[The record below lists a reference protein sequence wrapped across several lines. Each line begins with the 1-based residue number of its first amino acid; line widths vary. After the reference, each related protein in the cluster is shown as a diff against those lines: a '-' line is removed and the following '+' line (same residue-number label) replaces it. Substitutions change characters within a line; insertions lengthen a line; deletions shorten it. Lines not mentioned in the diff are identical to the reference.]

1 MPNLAIELRCRDCWT
16 VILRDEVEPGD
27 LIEIP
32 DHECG
37 A

>member
-1 MPNLAIELRCRDCWT
+1 MADLAIELRCRDCRT
-16 VILRDEVEPGD
+16 ILLRDEVEPGD
-27 LIEIP
+27 EIEIP